1 MRRTFFLRC
10 VIGGLGL
17 ALAIQLVGG
26 IRYAGGPFEFVL
38 LSLLFGLVSA
48 VLKPILSLLSCPL
61 VLLTL
66 GLFLLVI
73 NAFLLQITS
82 SLAQTIDIPFVVVDF
97 GAAFLGGIIISLTGL
112 LANLVISDQQ

>member
-10 VIGGLGL
+10 LIGGLGL

-26 IRYAGGPFEFVL
+26 IQYAGGPFEFIL
-38 LSLLFGLVSA
+38 LSLLFGLISA
-48 VLKPILSLLSCPL
+48 VLKPILGLLSCPL

-73 NAFLLQITS
+73 NAFLLQLTS
-82 SLAQTIDIPFVVVDF
+82 SLAQTIGIPFFVSDF

-112 LANLVISDQQ
+112 LANLVIPDQQ